1 MSRFLDAN
9 VLLYSIGTAPA
20 ERPKRDVA
28 IESWTRFPVHAV
40 DLDLV
45 RAALALRQR
54 FRRSY
59 WDAAIVATAKL
70 SGCRELWSEELQHGQ
85 NVDGLHIVNPFM
97 AI

>member
-28 IESWTRFPVHAV
+28 IESWARFPVHAV

-54 FRRSY
+54 FKWSY
-59 WDAAIVATAKL
+59 WDAATVAAAKL